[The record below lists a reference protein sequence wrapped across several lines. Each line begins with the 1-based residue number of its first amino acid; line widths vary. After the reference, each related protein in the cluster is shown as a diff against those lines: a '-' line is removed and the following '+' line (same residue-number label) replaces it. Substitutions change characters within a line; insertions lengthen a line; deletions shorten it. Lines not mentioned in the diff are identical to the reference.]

1 MTDISVS
8 ASLLSRAAKRNGYA
22 VPAKGLVFFGI
33 RGLSPDHPFENTF
46 AQSQPT
52 HFSAYD
58 FRRMRCT
65 LGQWKVETGE
75 VALFPGSTV
84 PSLPNITNAKA
95 NGGIGTNLLMPGRF
109 EHERGMH
116 KAGKPSGHRAFRQ
129 ASFQPVWRT
138 ADNLDYDLQDRL
150 DFGSSSGDFV
160 WDNIHCAYS
169 DNPEA
174 GYSSA
179 GCQVVCGLPQSPRRN
194 MAPETGPW
202 RAFID
207 SAYGTTSQT
216 RFVYLLF
223 TADELSSV
231 DKIPD
236 TVLKQ
241 VVRFGSSGALAKK
254 VQQALVKQGDLQ
266 GTPDGVFGRL
276 SLMALVNFQKR
287 QFGAGAADGVCGEKT
302 AAVLGV
308 DLPTIANAGTAPI
321 PTGPADQATSG
332 NPDIPD
338 ETDLAPDVLTL
349 LLAALG
355 LQPTTGEPAVLPPAA
370 NPGAGTAQ
378 GTSASTTGQGTVTPP
393 ADGGRANFE
402 RAQEIVREFE
412 GGYSDDP
419 KDPGGATNFGITHK
433 TLAAWRGKPVSKADV
448 ANMSYQEAKDIYFSE
463 YWSKSSCG
471 AMPGPLA
478 LPVYNVAVHAGRGTA
493 ATYLQKAL
501 NRNGA
506 AVAVDG
512 GIGGETLGAI
522 AKTPLPDVIGDVI
535 DLYDAKLRAHPDYEH
550 FKNGFN
556 RRVNKLRLEAERWL
570 EEDGEQTLPIPTPNL
585 EEGDPVVTD
594 KVSEIIQALLAAL
607 QPGATTTT
615 GTTTTTPATTT
626 TTTTPAPGTGT
637 SVAAAASLALLLRQ
651 LAQGLDGNP
660 VVLPPNSAATN
671 VLTPVNGA
679 LGQWLGKL
687 LDGRKSALGIIGV
700 LASALLTP
708 GTAGGAATT
717 SPLGELIPIIG
728 SIPGLAPIMMPISL
742 ALTAWGLLGKID
754 KYVRAAKQ

>member
-46 AQSQPT
+46 AQSQPA

-84 PSLPNITNAKA
+84 PSLPNITSAQA
-95 NGGIGTNLLMPGRF
+95 RGGIGTNLLMPGRF
-109 EHERGMH
+109 EHERGTH
-116 KAGKPSGHRAFRQ
+116 KAGKPGAHRAFRQ

-160 WDNIHCAYS
+160 WDNIHSAYY
-169 DNPEA
+169 DNPEV

-179 GCQVVCGLPQSPRRN
+179 GCQVVCGLPQSPKRN

-207 SAYGTTSQT
+207 SAHGTSQT

-223 TADELSSV
+223 TAEELSSV
-231 DKIPD
+231 DKVDD

-241 VVRFGSSGALAKK
+241 VVRFGSSGALARK

-266 GTPDGVFGRL
+266 GTPDGAFGRL

-287 QFGAGAADGVCGEKT
+287 QFGAGAADGVCGEIT
-302 AAVLGV
+302 AAALGV
-308 DLPTIANAGTAPI
+308 DLPTIANAGTSPM

-338 ETDLAPDVLTL
+338 ETDLAPDVLTM

-355 LQPTTGEPAVLPPAA
+355 LQPPPDAPVA
-370 NPGAGTAQ
+370 PS
-378 GTSASTTGQGTVTPP
+378 TSAGSTHGSGASTAGQAAISPP
-393 ADGGRANFE
+393 ADGGRTNFE
-402 RAQEIVREFE
+402 RAQGIVREFE

-419 KDPGGATNFGITHK
+419 KDPGGATNFGITRK

-448 ANMSYQEAKDIYFSE
+448 ANMSYQEAKEIYFSE

-478 LPVYNVAVHAGRGTA
+478 LAVYNVAVHAGVGTA
-493 ATYLQKAL
+493 ATFLQKAL
-501 NRNGA
+501 NQNGA

-522 AKTPLPDVIGDVI
+522 PKTPLPDVIGDVI

-556 RRVNKLRLEAERWL
+556 RRVNKLRLETERWL

-594 KVSEIIQALLAAL
+594 KVSEFIQALLVAL

-615 GTTTTTPATTT
+615 GPTTTTPATTT
-626 TTTTPAPGTGT
+626 PATGTGT
-637 SVAAAASLALLLRQ
+637 TVAAAASLALLLRQ

-660 VVLPPNSAATN
+660 VILPPNSAATN

-708 GTAGGAATT
+708 AAAGGAAGTAAT
-717 SPLGELIPIIG
+717 SPLGELIPLLG
-728 SIPGLAPIMMPISL
+728 AIPGLAPIMMPISL

>member
-8 ASLLSRAAKRNGYA
+8 ASLLARAAKRNGYA
-22 VPAKGLVFFGI
+22 FPAKGLVFFGI

-46 AQSQPT
+46 GQSQPA

-58 FRRMRCT
+58 FRSMRCT

-84 PSLPNITNAKA
+84 PSLPNITSAQAK
-95 NGGIGTNLLMPGRF
+95 GGIGTNLLMPGRF
-109 EHERGMH
+109 EHERGTH
-116 KAGKPSGHRAFRQ
+116 KAGKSGAHRAFRQ

-138 ADNLDYDLQDRL
+138 ADNLNYDLQDRL

-160 WDNIHCAYS
+160 WDNIHCAYY
-169 DNPEA
+169 DNPEL

-179 GCQVVCGLPQSPRRN
+179 GCQVVCGLPQSPKRN

-207 SAYGTTSQT
+207 SAYGTKQT

-223 TADELSSV
+223 TAEELSSV
-231 DKIPD
+231 DKVDD
-236 TVLKQ
+236 TALKQ

-266 GTPDGVFGRL
+266 GTPDGAFGRL
-276 SLMALVNFQKR
+276 SLIALVNFQKR
-287 QFGAGAADGVCGEKT
+287 QFGAGDGVCGEIT
-302 AAVLGV
+302 AAALGV
-308 DLPTIANAGTAPI
+308 DLPTIANAGTAPM

-332 NPDIPD
+332 NPDLPD
-338 ETDLAPDVLTL
+338 ETDLAPDVLTML
-349 LLAALG
+349 LVALG
-355 LQPTTGEPAVLPPAA
+355 LQPPTGATTTAPQPSTGAA
-370 NPGAGTAQ
+370 SGQ
-378 GTSASTTGQGTVTPP
+378 GSGASTVGQGTVSPP
-393 ADGGRANFE
+393 SDGGRANFE

-412 GGYSDDP
+412 GGYSNDP
-419 KDPGGATNFGITHK
+419 KDPGGPTNFGITFK
-433 TLAAWRGKPVSKADV
+433 TLAAWRGKPVTEADV
-448 ANMSYQEAKDIYFSE
+448 ANMSYQEAKEIYFSQ

-478 LPVYNVAVHAGRGTA
+478 LAVYNVAVHAGPRDA

-501 NRNGA
+501 NQNGA

-522 AKTPLPDVIGDVI
+522 PKAPLPDVIGDII
-535 DLYDAKLRAHPDYEH
+535 DLYDAKLRAHRDYEH
-550 FKNGFN
+550 YKNGFN
-556 RRVNKLRLEAERWL
+556 RRVNKLRLETERWL
-570 EEDGEQTLPIPTPNL
+570 EEDGEQTLPIPTPKL
-585 EEGDPVVTD
+585 GEEGDPVVTD
-594 KVSEIIQALLAAL
+594 KLTELIQGLLAAL

-615 GTTTTTPATTT
+615 TPATPATTPATGAAT
-626 TTTTPAPGTGT
+626 
-637 SVAAAASLALLLRQ
+637 VAAGASLAVLLRQ

-679 LGQWLGKL
+679 LGTWLGKL
-687 LDGRKSALGIIGV
+687 LDGRKSALGILGV

-717 SPLGELIPIIG
+717 SPLGELIPMIG

>member
-1 MTDISVS
+1 MTDISIS
-8 ASLLSRAAKRNGYA
+8 ASLLARAAKRNGYA

-46 AQSQPT
+46 AQSQPA

-58 FRRMRCT
+58 FRHMRCT
-65 LGQWKVETGE
+65 LGQWKAETGE

-84 PSLPNITNAKA
+84 PSLINITSAKA
-95 NGGIGTNLLMPGRF
+95 RGGIGTNLLIPGRF
-109 EHERGMH
+109 EHERGIH
-116 KAGKPSGHRAFRQ
+116 KAGKPGGHRAFRQ

-179 GCQVVCGLPQSPRRN
+179 GCQVICGLPQSPTRH

-207 SAYGTTSQT
+207 SGYGTSQT

-223 TADELSSV
+223 TAEELSSV
-231 DKIPD
+231 DKVDD

-276 SLMALVNFQKR
+276 SLKALVDFQKR
-287 QFGAGAADGVCGEKT
+287 QFGSGATDGVCGEIT
-302 AAVLGV
+302 AAALGV
-308 DLPTIANAGTAPI
+308 ALPTNAAAGAAPT
-321 PTGPADQATSG
+321 PTGPADQATTG

-338 ETDLAPDVLTL
+338 ETDLAPDVLTM

-355 LQPTTGEPAVLPPAA
+355 LQPTTGEPAVPPPAA
-370 NPGAGTAQ
+370 NTGAGTAQ
-378 GTSASTTGQGTVTPP
+378 GTGTSTTGQGTVTPP
-393 ADGGRANFE
+393 ADGGKANFE

-419 KDPGGATNFGITHK
+419 KDPGGATNFGITRK

-448 ANMSYQEAKDIYFSE
+448 ANMSYQEAKDIYFSQ

-478 LPVYNVAVHAGRGTA
+478 LAVYNVCVHAGPGTA

-501 NRNGA
+501 NQNGA

-522 AKTPLPDVIGDVI
+522 PTTPLPDVISDVI
-535 DLYDAKLRAHPDYEH
+535 DLYAAKLRAHPDYEH

-556 RRVNKLRLEAERWL
+556 RRVNKLRLETERWL

-585 EEGDPVVTD
+585 GEEGDPVVTD
-594 KVSEIIQALLAAL
+594 KVSEIIKALLAAL
-607 QPGATTTT
+607 QPGA
-615 GTTTTTPATTT
+615 TTTTTPATTT
-626 TTTTPAPGTGT
+626 TTTTPATGAGTTVAG
-637 SVAAAASLALLLRQ
+637 AAALALLLRQ

-660 VVLPPNSAATN
+660 VVLPPDSAATN

-700 LASALLTP
+700 LASALLAPAT
-708 GTAGGAATT
+708 TAAGAGAATT
-717 SPLGELIPIIG
+717 SPLGELIPLIG

>member
-1 MTDISVS
+1 MTDISIS
-8 ASLLSRAAKRNGYA
+8 ASLLARAAKRNGYA
-22 VPAKGLVFFGI
+22 IPAKGMIFFGV

-46 AQSQPT
+46 AQSQPA

-65 LGQWKVETGE
+65 LGQWKVETNE
-75 VALFPGSTV
+75 VAVFPGSTV

-95 NGGIGTNLLMPGRF
+95 NGGSGTNLLMPGRF

-116 KAGKPSGHRAFRQ
+116 KPGKSSGHRAFRQ

-138 ADNLDYDLQDRL
+138 ADNLDYDLKDRL
-150 DFGSSSGDFV
+150 DFGSGPGDFV
-160 WDNIHCAYS
+160 WDNIHCAYY
-169 DNPEA
+169 DNPET

-179 GCQVVCGLPQSPRRN
+179 GCQVICGLPQSPSRN

-207 SAYGTTSQT
+207 SAYGTKQT

-223 TADELSSV
+223 TAEELSSV
-231 DKIPD
+231 DKVDD
-236 TVLKQ
+236 TALKQ

-254 VQQALVKQGDLQ
+254 VQQALVNQGDLKD
-266 GTPDGVFGRL
+266 TPDGNFGRL
-276 SLMALVNFQKR
+276 SLMALVAFQRR
-287 QFGAGAADGVCGEKT
+287 QFGAGAADGVCGEIT
-302 AAVLGV
+302 AAALGV
-308 DLPTIANAGTAPI
+308 PLPTVANAGNAPT
-321 PTGPADQATSG
+321 PSGPAQEATTG
-332 NPDIPD
+332 NPDLPD
-338 ETDLAPDVLTL
+338 ETDMPPDLLTML
-349 LLAALG
+349 LVALG
-355 LQPTTGEPAVLPPAA
+355 LQPPS
-370 NPGAGTAQ
+370 GAGTPQANGATTQ
-378 GTSASTTGQGTVTPP
+378 GTGGPQAAGTGGQPPPPP

-419 KDPGGATNFGITHK
+419 KDPGGATNFGITRN
-433 TLAAWRGKPVSKADV
+433 TLAAWRGKPVTKADV
-448 ANMSYQEAKDIYFSE
+448 ANMSYQEAKDIYFSQ

-471 AMPGPLA
+471 MMPGPLA
-478 LPVYNVAVHAGRGTA
+478 LAVYNVAVHAGLGTA
-493 ATYLQKAL
+493 AIYLQKAL
-501 NRNGA
+501 NQNGA
-506 AVAVDG
+506 SVAVDG

-522 AKTPLPDVIGDVI
+522 PKAPLSDLISDVI
-535 DLYDAKLRAHPDYEH
+535 DLYDAKLRAHPNYQH

-556 RRVNKLRLEAERWL
+556 RRVNKLRLETERWL

-585 EEGDPVVTD
+585 SEEGDPVVTD
-594 KVSEIIQALLAAL
+594 KVSDIIQALLTAL
-607 QPGATTTT
+607 QSATTTT
-615 GTTTTTPATTT
+615 APGASTTTTTPA
-626 TTTTPAPGTGT
+626 AGAETG
-637 SVAAAASLALLLRQ
+637 VAAAASLALLLRQ

-660 VVLPPNSAATN
+660 VVLPPDSAATN

-687 LDGRKSALGIIGV
+687 LDGRKSALGILGV

-708 GTAGGAATT
+708 GAAGAAATT

-728 SIPGLAPIMMPISL
+728 SIPGLAPILMPVSL

>member
-1 MTDISVS
+1 MTDISIS
-8 ASLLSRAAKRNGYA
+8 ASLLARAAKRNGYA
-22 VPAKGLVFFGI
+22 VPAKGLVFFGV
-33 RGLSPDHPFENTF
+33 RGLSPDHPFDNTF
-46 AQSQPT
+46 AQSQPA
-52 HFSAYD
+52 HFSGYD
-58 FRRMRCT
+58 FRHMRCT
-65 LGQWKVETGE
+65 LGQWNADTGE

-84 PSLPNITNAKA
+84 PSLPNITSAQAK
-95 NGGIGTNLLMPGRF
+95 GGSGTNLLMPGRF

-116 KAGKPSGHRAFRQ
+116 KAGKSSGHRAFRQ

-138 ADNLDYDLQDRL
+138 ADNLDYDLKDRL
-150 DFGSSSGDFV
+150 DFGSGSGDFV
-160 WDNIHCAYS
+160 WDNIHCAYY
-169 DNPEA
+169 DNPET

-179 GCQVVCGLPQSPRRN
+179 GCQVVCGLPQSPSRN

-207 SAYGTTSQT
+207 SAYGTKQT

-223 TADELSSV
+223 TAEELSSV
-231 DKIPD
+231 DKVDD
-236 TVLKQ
+236 TALKQ
-241 VVRFGSSGALAKK
+241 VVRFGSSGALARK

-276 SLMALVNFQKR
+276 SLMALVAFQRR
-287 QFGAGAADGVCGEKT
+287 QFGAGAADGVCGEIT
-302 AAVLGV
+302 AAALGV
-308 DLPTIANAGTAPI
+308 PLPTIADGGNAPMPA
-321 PTGPADQATSG
+321 GPADQATTG
-332 NPDIPD
+332 NPDLPD
-338 ETDLAPDVLTL
+338 ETDLAPDVLSL

-355 LQPTTGEPAVLPPAA
+355 LQPPTATPSP
-370 NPGAGTAQ
+370 AQ
-378 GTSASTTGQGTVTPP
+378 GSGAGQGTGAGQGAGAATGGQTAVTPP

-419 KDPGGATNFGITHK
+419 KDPGGATNFGITFK
-433 TLAAWRGKPVSKADV
+433 TLAAWRGKPVTKADV
-448 ANMSYQEAKDIYFSE
+448 ANMSYQEAKDIYFSQ

-471 AMPGPLA
+471 VMPGPLA
-478 LPVYNVAVHAGRGTA
+478 LAVYNVAVHAGLGTA
-493 ATYLQKAL
+493 AIYLQKAL
-501 NRNGA
+501 NQNGA
-506 AVAVDG
+506 SVAVDG

-522 AKTPLPDVIGDVI
+522 PKAPLSDLISDVI
-535 DLYDAKLRAHPDYEH
+535 DLYDAKLRAHPNYQH

-556 RRVNKLRLEAERWL
+556 RRVNKLRLETERWL

-585 EEGDPVVTD
+585 SEEGDPVVTD
-594 KVSEIIQALLAAL
+594 KVSDIIQALLTAL
-607 QPGATTTT
+607 QSGATTTAP
-615 GTTTTTPATTT
+615 GATTTTTPATG
-626 TTTTPAPGTGT
+626 AGT

-660 VVLPPNSAATN
+660 VVLPPDSAATN

-687 LDGRKSALGIIGV
+687 LDGRKSALGILGV
-700 LASALLTP
+700 LASALLSP
-708 GTAGGAATT
+708 ATAGGAATT

>member
-1 MTDISVS
+1 
-8 ASLLSRAAKRNGYA
+8 
-22 VPAKGLVFFGI
+22 
-33 RGLSPDHPFENTF
+33 
-46 AQSQPT
+46 
-52 HFSAYD
+52 
-58 FRRMRCT
+58 MRCT
-65 LGQWKVETGE
+65 LGQWNVDSGE

-95 NGGIGTNLLMPGRF
+95 RGGSGTNLLMPGRF
-109 EHERGMH
+109 EHERGTH
-116 KAGKPSGHRAFRQ
+116 KAGKQSGHRAFRE

-160 WDNIHCAYS
+160 WDNIHCAYY
-169 DNPEA
+169 DNPET

-179 GCQVVCGLPQSPRRN
+179 GCQVVCGLPQSPARG

-207 SAYGTTSQT
+207 SAYGTKQS

-223 TADELSSV
+223 TAEELSSLDKV
-231 DKIPD
+231 DD

-254 VQQALVKQGDLQ
+254 VQQALVKQGHLQ

-276 SLMALVNFQKR
+276 SLMALVDFQKR
-287 QFGAGAADGVCGEKT
+287 QFGAGAADGVCGEIS
-302 AAVLGV
+302 AAALGV

-321 PTGPADQATSG
+321 PAGPAEQATSG
-332 NPDIPD
+332 NPDLPD
-338 ETDLAPDVLTL
+338 ETDLAPDVLTML
-349 LLAALG
+349 LVALG
-355 LQPTTGEPAVLPPAA
+355 LQPPTGTPAGPATPA
-370 NPGAGTAQ
+370 GQATGSAQRAGTSTAGQ
-378 GTSASTTGQGTVTPP
+378 AAASPP

-419 KDPGGATNFGITHK
+419 KDPGGATNFGITFR
-433 TLAAWRGKPVSKADV
+433 TLAAWRGKPVTKADV
-448 ANMSYQEAKDIYFSE
+448 ANMSYQEAKEIYFSQ

-478 LPVYNVAVHAGRGTA
+478 LAVYNVAVHAGLGTA

-501 NRNGA
+501 NRNGS

-522 AKTPLPDVIGDVI
+522 PAAPLADVISSVI
-535 DLYDAKLRAHPDYEH
+535 DLYDAKLRAHPNYEH
-550 FKNGFN
+550 FKKGFN
-556 RRVNKLRLEAERWL
+556 RRVNKLRLETERWL
-570 EEDGEQTLPIPTPNL
+570 EEDGEQTLPIPMPKL
-585 EEGDPVVTD
+585 GEEGDPVVTD
-594 KVSEIIQALLAAL
+594 KVSEFIQALLAAL

-615 GTTTTTPATTT
+615 TPAITTPAITTIS
-626 TTTTPAPGTGT
+626 TTPAAGAGTT
-637 SVAAAASLALLLRQ
+637 VAAAASLAVLLRQ
-651 LAQGLDGNP
+651 LAQGLGGNP
-660 VVLPPNSAATN
+660 VVLPPDSAATN

-700 LASALLTP
+700 LASALLAPAAT
-708 GTAGGAATT
+708 GAGAGAATT
-717 SPLGELIPIIG
+717 SPLGELIPLIG
-728 SIPGLAPIMMPISL
+728 SIPGLAPILMPVSL

-754 KYVRAAKQ
+754 KYVRAVKQ

>member
-1 MTDISVS
+1 MTDISIS
-8 ASLLSRAAKRNGYA
+8 ASLLARAAKRNGYA

-46 AQSQPT
+46 AQSQPA

-58 FRRMRCT
+58 FRHMRCT

-84 PSLPNITNAKA
+84 PSLPNITSAKA
-95 NGGIGTNLLMPGRF
+95 KGGSGTNLLMPGRF
-109 EHERGMH
+109 EHERGTH
-116 KAGKPSGHRAFRQ
+116 KAGKPGGHRAFRQ

-150 DFGSSSGDFV
+150 DFGSGSGDFV
-160 WDNIHCAYS
+160 WDNIHCAYY

-179 GCQVVCGLPQSPRRN
+179 GCQVVCGLPQSPARN

-207 SAYGTTSQT
+207 SGYGTSQT

-223 TADELSSV
+223 TAEELSSV
-231 DKIPD
+231 DKVAD

-266 GTPDGVFGRL
+266 GTPDGAFGRL
-276 SLMALVNFQKR
+276 SLMALVDFQKR
-287 QFGAGAADGVCGEKT
+287 QFGAGAADGVCGEIT
-302 AAVLGV
+302 AAALGV
-308 DLPTIANAGTAPI
+308 DLPTIANAGTSPMPA
-321 PTGPADQATSG
+321 GPADQATSG

-338 ETDLAPDVLTL
+338 ETDLAPDILTL
-349 LLAALG
+349 LLSALG
-355 LQPTTGEPAVLPPAA
+355 LQPPTGTTTAPPQTSTGLAA
-370 NPGAGTAQ
+370 GSTQGSGT
-378 GTSASTTGQGTVTPP
+378 STTGQGTVTPP
-393 ADGGRANFE
+393 ADGGKANFE

-419 KDPGGATNFGITHK
+419 KDPGGATNFGITFK
-433 TLAAWRGKPVSKADV
+433 TLRAWRGKPVTKADV

-478 LPVYNVAVHAGRGTA
+478 LAVYNVAVHAGLGTA

-501 NRNGA
+501 NQNGA

-522 AKTPLPDVIGDVI
+522 PKVPLPDLIGDVI
-535 DLYDAKLRAHPDYEH
+535 DLYDAKLRAHPNYEH

-556 RRVNKLRLEAERWL
+556 RRVNKLRLETERWL

-585 EEGDPVVTD
+585 GEEGDPVVTD

-615 GTTTTTPATTT
+615 TPATTT
-626 TTTTPAPGTGT
+626 TTTTTPATGAGAT
-637 SVAAAASLALLLRQ
+637 VAGAAGLALLLRQ

-660 VVLPPNSAATN
+660 VVLPPDSAATN

-679 LGQWLGKL
+679 FGQWLGKL

-700 LASALLTP
+700 LASALLSP
-708 GTAGGAATT
+708 ATAGGAATT

-742 ALTAWGLLGKID
+742 ALTAWGLLGKVD